1 MKRSS
6 LDLPRAVKKGCAL
19 EVCVCMCV
27 CKFVVLG
34 KNFFGLCDLNL
45 GQGMRNLACGDG

>member
-19 EVCVCMCV
+19 EVCVCVCV
-27 CKFVVLG
+27 CKFMILG
-34 KNFFGLCDLNL
+34 KNFFRLCDLNL
-45 GQGMRNLACGDG
+45 GQAMRNLACDDG